1 MAAQLDS
8 IIPNK
13 IINNITKANVR
24 LTYDGQMLNNQ
35 SAIYYAMYF
44 AHVRKN
50 ADLLNYYDQNKLLV
64 HVTYLFIY
72 IITTTFSLPVA
83 LALTLIGGALFGFFY
98 GLVLVSFG
106 SSIGA
111 TFAFLIAR
119 FIGHDL
125 VKQKYNAQLSKFYI
139 GFEKEGAFYLFAL
152 RMVPLFPFFIINIIT
167 ALMPIKTRTFYWV
180 SQLGMLPAT
189 ALYVFAG
196 TQLSEIKSLA
206 DIMSPKIMMLFI
218 IIGLFPMLLKIL
230 LKLLKNK
237 IKSK

>member
-1 MAAQLDS
+1 MSQKLYKISLFLILISVVITFYIFEMDQLLTLE
-8 IIPNK
+8 
-13 IINNITKANVR
+13 NIRVQQE
-24 LTYDGQMLNNQ
+24 L
-35 SAIYYAMYF
+35 
-44 AHVRKN
+44 
-50 ADLLNYYDQNKLLV
+50 LLNYYDQNKLLV

-83 LALTLIGGALFGFFY
+83 LALTLIGGALFGFVY

-167 ALMPIKTRTFYWV
+167 ALMPIKTWTFYWV

-218 IIGLFPMLLKIL
+218 MIGLFPMLVKIL